1 MLKAYL
7 EWLEKQRPEQ
17 TFKLNLAKDALIK
30 ECWGFKNLGDMTKED
45 WDKIDISEGLK
56 HAIKKHRKG

>member
-45 WDKIDISEGLK
+45 WDK
-56 HAIKKHRKG
+56 